1 MPSEELLNI
10 TQTAKILGVSVKT
23 LQRWDKE
30 GTFPALRTP
39 SNRRAY
45 RRSDVN
51 ARMGIND
58 SVEGLQ
64 AIAVYCRVSSQ
75 RQKDNGDLDRQQ
87 SRVITHCTKRK
98 YNIKYVLAEMGS
110 GMNDKRP
117 KLNRLLNLAIEKQ
130 ISKVVIEYKDRLTR
144 FNFNLFDGFF
154 KSHGVEIEWVEESL
168 PKSYEDELVEDLIS
182 IMSSFSAKMYGRRSA
197 VRRKRDAAS
206 RETSDQENS

>member
-10 TQTAKILGVSVKT
+10 TQAAKILGVSVKT

-45 RRSDVN
+45 RRSDLN
-51 ARMGIND
+51 AQMGIKK
-58 SVEGLQ
+58 SEEGLQ
-64 AIAVYCRVSSQ
+64 PIAIYCRVSSQ
-75 RQKDNGDLDRQQ
+75 RQKNNGDLDRQQ
-87 SRVITHCTKRK
+87 SRVIAHCTKRK
-98 YNIKYVLAEMGS
+98 YNIKYVFSEMGS

-117 KLNRLLNLAIEKQ
+117 KLNRLLKLAMEKQ
-130 ISKVVIEYKDRLTR
+130 ISRVVIEYKDRLTR
-144 FNFNLFDGFF
+144 FNFNLFDLFF

-182 IMSSFSAKMYGRRSA
+182 IMSSFSAKIYGRRSA
-197 VRRKRDAAS
+197 IRRKRDAAS
-206 RETSDQENS
+206 RKTSNKEKS